1 MLSLLILL
9 PLIGGA
15 LLFALPEKQVRL
27 WALSISGLSLLWTAW
42 LFIQFDTTNLGF
54 QFTESLSWLP
64 DLGLDYA
71 LGLDGLGL
79 LMVGLN
85 TFLSWIA
92 IYTTSANVERSKL
105 FYALMLAVNSA
116 VSGAFLAQNFLL
128 FFIFFEVELVPLYL
142 LISIWGGE
150 KRGYAATKFLLY
162 TALSGALILAGG
174 LGMVWLGDAGSFNY
188 EALTKIDLPVSS
200 QVLLLLPLL
209 LGFGIKIPLI
219 PLHTWLPDAYVEAST
234 PVAILLGGV
243 LAKLG
248 TYGLLRFGFSLF
260 PEGWQVLAPGLAV
273 WGAMTVVYGGL
284 VAIAQQDIKRM
295 VAYSSIG
302 HMGFILLGAAAGN
315 TLSLSGSIAQ
325 MASHGIILAI
335 LFALVGII
343 EEKVGTRELSALNG
357 LMNPIRGLP
366 VISALLVMGGMA
378 SAGIPGLINFAAE
391 FVVFQGSF
399 RQFPVQTLSCVV
411 GTGLTAVYFVIL
423 LNRTCFGR
431 LDNER
436 AYFPKVTLNE
446 KMPTYVLAAV
456 IVVLGL
462 QPGWLLRWGE
472 PTAVRLIVPTIKA
485 ETTLTQSA
493 LTSSSHEVPSELTL
507 VEIAHPTPVLNET
520 VRETFL

>member
-9 PLIGGA
+9 PIIGGV
-15 LLFALPEKQVRL
+15 LLFLLPEKQVRL
-27 WALSISGLSLLWTAW
+27 GALIVSGLSLLLTVY
-42 LFIQFDTTNLGF
+42 LFAQYDMVNLGF
-54 QFTESLSWLP
+54 QFTQHLP
-64 DLGLDYA
+64 WIPAIGLDYA

-92 IYTTSANVERSKL
+92 IYTASDKLERPKL
-105 FYALMLAVNSA
+105 FYALMLAVNGA

-128 FFIFFEVELVPLYL
+128 FFLFFEIELVPLYL
-142 LISIWGGE
+142 LIAIWGGE

-174 LGMVWLGDAGSFNY
+174 LGLVWLSEAGSFNY
-188 EALTKIDLPVSS
+188 EALTKINLPVSY
-200 QVLLLLPLL
+200 QVLLLIPFL

-219 PLHTWLPDAYVEAST
+219 PLHTWLPDTYVEAST
-234 PVAILLGGV
+234 PVAIVLGGV

-248 TYGLLRFGFSLF
+248 TYGLLRFGFSLL
-260 PEGWQVLAPGLAV
+260 PDVLSVFAPVLAV
-273 WGAMTVVYGGL
+273 WGAISVIYCAL
-284 VAIAQQDIKRM
+284 VAIAQYDIKRM
-295 VAYSSIG
+295 VANSSIG
-302 HMGFILLGAAAGN
+302 HMGYILLGAAAGN

-366 VISALLVMGGMA
+366 TISALLVMGGMA

-399 RQFPVQTLSCVV
+399 RQFPVQTLVCVV

-431 LDNER
+431 LDNDQ

-446 KMPTYVLAAV
+446 KMPAYVLAAV
-456 IVVLGL
+456 IVILGL

-472 PTAVRLIVPTIKA
+472 PTAVRIIIPTMKA
-485 ETTLTQSA
+485 ERSVDQTATVAEHPSI
-493 LTSSSHEVPSELTL
+493 TSSSELSPR
-507 VEIAHPTPVLNET
+507 IPAG
-520 VRETFL
+520 

>member
-1 MLSLLILL
+1 MLSLLIWL
-9 PLIGGA
+9 PVIGAA
-15 LLFALPEKQVRL
+15 LLFALPEKHVRL
-27 WALSISGLSLLWTAW
+27 GALTVSGLSLLWTAW
-42 LFIQFDTTNLGF
+42 LFSQYDMVNLGF
-54 QFTESLSWLP
+54 QFTERLVWLP
-64 DLGLDYA
+64 TLGLDYD

-105 FYALMLAVNSA
+105 FYALMLLVNSA

-128 FFIFFEVELVPLYL
+128 FFLFFEAELVPLYL

-174 LGMVWLGDAGSFNY
+174 LGFVWLSGAANFDY
-188 EALTKIDLPVSS
+188 ETLTKVSLPVSS
-200 QVLLLLPLL
+200 QILLLVPLL

-219 PLHTWLPDAYVEAST
+219 PLHTWLPDTYVEAST

-248 TYGLLRFGFSLF
+248 TYGLLRFGFGLL
-260 PEGWQVLAPGLAV
+260 PDGWRVLAPGLAV
-273 WGAMTVVYGGL
+273 WGAITVVYGAL
-284 VAIAQQDIKRM
+284 VAIAQKDIKRM

-302 HMGFILLGAAAGN
+302 HMGYILLGAAAGN
-315 TLSLSGSIAQ
+315 TLSLAGSIAQ
-325 MASHGIILAI
+325 MASHGFILAI

-343 EEKVGTRELSALNG
+343 ENKVGTRELSALNG

-366 VISALLVMGGMA
+366 VVSALLVMGGMA

-399 RQFPVQTLSCVV
+399 RQFPVQTLICVV

-436 AYFPKVTLNE
+436 YFPEVTLNE
-446 KMPTYVLAAV
+446 KIPAYVLAAMIV
-456 IVVLGL
+456 ILGV

-472 PTAVRLIVPTIKA
+472 PTAVRIIIPTMKA
-485 ETTLTQSA
+485 ETTLDQPAIAA
-493 LTSSSHEVPSELTL
+493 LAP
-507 VEIAHPTPVLNET
+507 EILAQ
-520 VRETFL
+520 

>member
-1 MLSLLILL
+1 MLSLLIWL
-9 PLIGGA
+9 PVVGGA
-15 LLFALPEKQVRL
+15 LLFLLPEKQVRL
-27 WALSISGLSLLWTAW
+27 GALTVSGLSLLWAAW
-42 LFIQFDTTNLGF
+42 LFTQYDMADLGF
-54 QFTESLSWLP
+54 QFTETLPWLP
-64 DLGLDYA
+64 ELGLNYT

-92 IYTTSANVERSKL
+92 IYTASDTVERPRL
-105 FYALMLAVNSA
+105 FYILMLLVNSA

-128 FFIFFEVELVPLYL
+128 FFFFYEVELVPIYL
-142 LISIWGGE
+142 LIAIWGGE
-150 KRGYAATKFLLY
+150 KRSYAATKFLLY
-162 TALSGALILAGG
+162 TALSGALILAGA
-174 LGMVWLGDAGSFNY
+174 LGMVWLGGASDFDY
-188 EALTKIDLPVSS
+188 ETLTKISLPVSY
-200 QVLLLLPLL
+200 QVLLLVPLL
-209 LGFGIKIPLI
+209 FGFGIKIPLI
-219 PLHTWLPDAYVEAST
+219 PLHTWLPDTYVEAST

-248 TYGLLRFGFSLF
+248 TYGLLRFGFSLL
-260 PEGWQVLAPGLAV
+260 PDGWHVLAPGLAV
-273 WGAMTVVYGGL
+273 WGAITVVYGSL

-315 TLSLSGSIAQ
+315 SLSLSGSFAQ
-325 MASHGIILAI
+325 MASHGFIVAI

-343 EEKVGTRELSALNG
+343 EKKVGTRELSALNG

-366 VISALLVMGGMA
+366 VISALLIMGGMA
-378 SAGIPGLINFAAE
+378 SAGLPGLINFAAE
-391 FVVFQGSF
+391 FIVFQGSF
-399 RQFPVQTLSCVV
+399 RQFPVQTLTCVV

-446 KMPTYVLAAV
+446 KIPAYVLAV
-456 IVVLGL
+456 MIVVLGI

-472 PTAVRLIVPTIKA
+472 PTAVRIIIPTMKS
-485 ETTLTQSA
+485 ETTVSQPAISA
-493 LTSSSHEVPSELTL
+493 LLPTSLPASLPAPVSLAPVSPEMLTK
-507 VEIAHPTPVLNET
+507 
-520 VRETFL
+520 

>member
-1 MLSLLILL
+1 MLSLLIWL
-9 PLIGGA
+9 PVIGSV
-15 LLFALPEKQVRL
+15 LLFLLPEKYVRL
-27 WALSISGLSLLWTAW
+27 GALSVSGLSLLVAGW
-42 LFIQFDTTNLGF
+42 LFVQYDMANLGF
-54 QFTESLSWLP
+54 QFTELLPWLP
-64 DLGLDYA
+64 ALGLDYA

-79 LMVGLN
+79 VMIGLN
-85 TFLSWIA
+85 AFLSWIA
-92 IYTTSANVERSKL
+92 IYTTSDEVERPRL
-105 FYALMLAVNSA
+105 FYMLMLLVNSA

-128 FFIFFEVELVPLYL
+128 FFFFYEVELVPLYL

-162 TALSGALILAGG
+162 TALSGALILAGA
-174 LGMVWLGDAGSFNY
+174 LGMVWLGGASSFDY
-188 EALTKIDLPVSS
+188 EALTNINLPASS
-200 QVLLLLPLL
+200 QVLLLLPILF
-209 LGFGIKIPLI
+209 GFGIKIPLI

-248 TYGLLRFGFSLF
+248 TYGLLRFGFSLL
-260 PEGWQVLAPGLAV
+260 PDGWHILAPGLAV
-273 WGAMTVVYGGL
+273 WGAITVVYGAL
-284 VAIAQQDIKRM
+284 VAIAQKDIKRM

-315 TLSLSGSIAQ
+315 SLSLSGSIAQ
-325 MASHGIILAI
+325 MASHGVILAI

-357 LMNPIRGLP
+357 LMNPVRGLP

-399 RQFPVQTLSCVV
+399 RQFPVQTLVCVL

-431 LDNER
+431 LDNSR

-446 KMPTYVLAAV
+446 KIPAYVLAAV
-456 IVVLGL
+456 IVILGV
-462 QPGWLLRWGE
+462 QPSWLLRWGE
-472 PTAVRLIVPTIKA
+472 PTAVRIIVPVA
-485 ETTLTQSA
+485 DVETTAAPAALSA
-493 LTSSSHEVPSELTL
+493 LPAPLL
-507 VEIAHPTPVLNET
+507 
-520 VRETFL
+520 

>member
-1 MLSLLILL
+1 MLSLLIWL
-9 PLIGGA
+9 PVIGAA
-15 LLFALPEKQVRL
+15 LLFVLPEKHVRL
-27 WALSISGLSLLWTAW
+27 GALTVSGLSLLWAAW
-42 LFIQFDTTNLGF
+42 LFSQYDMVDLGF
-54 QFTESLSWLP
+54 QFTEHLTWVP
-64 DLGLDYA
+64 ALGLDYT
-71 LGLDGLGL
+71 LGLDGLSL

-92 IYTTSANVERSKL
+92 IYTTSANIERSKL
-105 FYALMLAVNSA
+105 FYALMLVVNGA

-128 FFIFFEVELVPLYL
+128 FFIFYEVELVPLYL
-142 LISIWGGE
+142 LISIWGGA

-174 LGMVWLGDAGSFNY
+174 LGIVWLGEAGSFDY
-188 EALTKIDLPVSS
+188 ESLTKVSLPASY
-200 QVLLLLPLL
+200 QVLLLLPILF
-209 LGFGIKIPLI
+209 GFGIKIPLI

-248 TYGLLRFGFSLF
+248 TYGLLRFGFSLL
-260 PEGWQVLAPGLAV
+260 PDGWHTLAPGLAV
-273 WGAMTVVYGGL
+273 WGSITVVYGAL
-284 VAIAQQDIKRM
+284 VAIAQKDIKRM

-315 TLSLSGSIAQ
+315 SLSLAGSIAQ

-343 EEKVGTRELSALNG
+343 ESKVGTRELSALNG

-366 VISALLVMGGMA
+366 VVSALLVMGGMA
-378 SAGIPGLINFAAE
+378 SAGIPGLINFAVE

-399 RQFPVQTLSCVV
+399 RQFPVQTLICVV

-436 AYFPKVTLNE
+436 YFPKVTLSE
-446 KMPTYVLAAV
+446 KIPAYILAAMIV
-456 IVVLGL
+456 ILGV

-472 PTAVRLIVPTIKA
+472 PTAVRIIVPTMKTEMIA
-485 ETTLTQSA
+485 DPPAIAA
-493 LTSSSHEVPSELTL
+493 LPPAISL
-507 VEIAHPTPVLNET
+507 
-520 VRETFL
+520 RENFQK

>member
-1 MLSLLILL
+1 MLSLLIWL
-9 PLIGGA
+9 PVIGAA
-15 LLFALPEKQVRL
+15 LLFVLPDKYVRL
-27 WALSISGLSLLWTAW
+27 GALTVSGLSLLWAAW
-42 LFIQFDTTNLGF
+42 LFSQYDMVNLGF
-54 QFTESLSWLP
+54 QFTEHLPWLP
-64 DLGLDYA
+64 GLGLDYA

-92 IYTTSANVERSKL
+92 IYTTSANIERPKL
-105 FYALMLAVNSA
+105 FYALMLVVNSA

-128 FFIFFEVELVPLYL
+128 FFLFFEVELVPLYL
-142 LISIWGGE
+142 LIAIWGGE

-174 LGMVWLGDAGSFNY
+174 LGLVWLSGAGNFDY
-188 EALTKIDLPVSS
+188 ETLTKVSLPVSS
-200 QVLLLLPLL
+200 QVLLLVPLL

-219 PLHTWLPDAYVEAST
+219 PLHTWLPDTYVEAST

-248 TYGLLRFGFSLF
+248 TYGLLRFGFGLL
-260 PEGWQVLAPGLAV
+260 PDGWHVLAPGLAV
-273 WGAMTVVYGGL
+273 WGSITVVYGAL
-284 VAIAQQDIKRM
+284 VAIAQKDIKRM

-315 TLSLSGSIAQ
+315 TLSLAGSIAQ

-343 EEKVGTRELSALNG
+343 EDKVGTRELSALNG

-366 VISALLVMGGMA
+366 VVSALLVMGGMA

-399 RQFPVQTLSCVV
+399 RQFPVQTLICVV

-436 AYFPKVTLNE
+436 YFPKVTLNE
-446 KMPTYVLAAV
+446 KIPAYILATL
-456 IVVLGL
+456 IVVLGV

-472 PTAVRLIVPTIKA
+472 PTAVRIIIPTIKA
-485 ETTLTQSA
+485 ETTVEQPAVATLLPGLLSGA
-493 LTSSSHEVPSELTL
+493 PSE
-507 VEIAHPTPVLNET
+507 
-520 VRETFL
+520 

>member
-1 MLSLLILL
+1 MLSLLIWL
-9 PLIGGA
+9 PVIGAA
-15 LLFALPEKQVRL
+15 LLFVLPDKYVRL
-27 WALSISGLSLLWTAW
+27 GALTVSGLLLLWTVW
-42 LFIQFDTTNLGF
+42 LFSQYDMVNLGF
-54 QFTESLSWLP
+54 QFTEHLPWLTA
-64 DLGLDYA
+64 LGLDYA

-92 IYTTSANVERSKL
+92 VYTTSANIERSKL
-105 FYALMLAVNSA
+105 FYALMLVVNSA

-128 FFIFFEVELVPLYL
+128 FFLFFEVELVPLYL
-142 LISIWGGE
+142 LIAIWGGE

-174 LGMVWLGDAGSFNY
+174 LGLVWLSGAGNFDY
-188 EALTKIDLPVSS
+188 ETLTKVSLPVSS
-200 QVLLLLPLL
+200 QVLLLVPLL

-219 PLHTWLPDAYVEAST
+219 PLHTWLPDTYVEAST

-248 TYGLLRFGFSLF
+248 TYGLLRFGFGLL
-260 PEGWQVLAPGLAV
+260 PDGWHVLAPGLAV
-273 WGAMTVVYGGL
+273 WGSITVVYGAL
-284 VAIAQQDIKRM
+284 VAIAQKDIKRM

-315 TLSLSGSIAQ
+315 TLSLAGSIAQ

-343 EEKVGTRELSALNG
+343 EDKVGTRELSALNG

-366 VISALLVMGGMA
+366 VVSALLVMGGMA

-399 RQFPVQTLSCVV
+399 RQFPVQTLICVV

-436 AYFPKVTLNE
+436 YFPKVTLNE
-446 KMPTYVLAAV
+446 KIPAYVLATL
-456 IVVLGL
+456 IVVLGV

-472 PTAVRLIVPTIKA
+472 PTAVRIIIPTMKA
-485 ETTLTQSA
+485 ETTADPPAIATL
-493 LTSSSHEVPSELTL
+493 LPEVSSE
-507 VEIAHPTPVLNET
+507 
-520 VRETFL
+520 

>member
-9 PLIGGA
+9 PVIGGA
-15 LLFALPEKQVRL
+15 LLFLLPEAQARL
-27 WALSISGLSLLWTAW
+27 GALTVSGLSLLWTVW
-42 LFIQFDTTNLGF
+42 LFTQYDMSNLGF
-54 QFTESLSWLP
+54 QFTENLSWLP
-64 DLGLDYA
+64 DLGLNYT

-85 TFLSWIA
+85 AFLSWIA
-92 IYTTSANVERSKL
+92 IYTTSATVERPKL
-105 FYALMLAVNSA
+105 FYALMLIVNSA
-116 VSGAFLAQNFLL
+116 VAGAFLAQNFLL
-128 FFIFFEVELVPLYL
+128 FFFFYEVELVPLYL

-162 TALSGALILAGG
+162 TALSGALILAGA
-174 LGMVWLGDAGSFNY
+174 LGMVWLGEAASFDY
-188 EALTKIDLPVSS
+188 AALTQIDLPVST

-209 LGFGIKIPLI
+209 FGFGIKIPLI
-219 PLHTWLPDAYVEAST
+219 PLHTWLPDTYVEAST

-248 TYGLLRFGFSLF
+248 TYGLLRFGFSLL
-260 PEGWQVLAPGLAV
+260 PEGWNILAPGLAV
-273 WGAMTVVYGGL
+273 WGAITVVYGSL
-284 VAIAQQDIKRM
+284 VAIAQRDIKRM

-302 HMGFILLGAAAGN
+302 HMGYILLGAAAGN
-315 TLSLSGSIAQ
+315 SLSLSGSIAQ
-325 MASHGIILAI
+325 MVSHGIIVAI

-343 EEKVGTRELSALNG
+343 EEKVGTRELFALNG

-378 SAGIPGLINFAAE
+378 SAGMPGLINFAAE

-399 RQFPVQTLSCVV
+399 RQFPVQTLVCVI

-423 LNRTCFGR
+423 INRTCFGR

-446 KMPTYVLAAV
+446 KIPAYVLAV
-456 IVVLGL
+456 MIVVLGI

-472 PTAVRLIVPTIKA
+472 PTAVRIIIPA
-485 ETTLTQSA
+485 TTTEATVDSPA
-493 LTSSSHEVPSELTL
+493 ISTGESNVVVGPWPSRRVVPSL
-507 VEIAHPTPVLNET
+507 ISQSSNTPGS
-520 VRETFL
+520 

>member
-1 MLSLLILL
+1 MLSLLIWL
-9 PLIGGA
+9 PIIGGA
-15 LLFALPEKQVRL
+15 LLFALPEKYVRPG
-27 WALSISGLSLLWTAW
+27 ALTVSGLSLLWTAW
-42 LFIQFDTTNLGF
+42 LFSQYDISNLGF
-54 QFTESLSWLP
+54 QFSEHLSWIP
-64 DLGLDYA
+64 AFGLDYA

-92 IYTTSANVERSKL
+92 IYTTQANIERPKL

-128 FFIFFEVELVPLYL
+128 FFFFFEVELVPLYL

-162 TALSGALILAGG
+162 TALSGALILAGA
-174 LGMVWLGDAGSFNY
+174 LGMVWLGEASDFNY
-188 EALTKIDLPVSS
+188 ETLTKISLPASY
-200 QVLLLLPLL
+200 QVLLLLPILF
-209 LGFGIKIPLI
+209 GFGIKIPLI

-248 TYGLLRFGFSLF
+248 TYGLLRFGFSLL
-260 PEGWQVLAPGLAV
+260 PDGWAVLAPGLAV
-273 WGAMTVVYGGL
+273 WGAITVVYGAL
-284 VAIAQQDIKRM
+284 VAIAQKDIKRM

-315 TLSLSGSIAQ
+315 SLSISGSIAQ

-343 EEKVGTRELSALNG
+343 ENKVGTRELSALNG

-378 SAGIPGLINFAAE
+378 SAGLPGLINFAAE

-399 RQFPVQTLSCVV
+399 RQFPVQTLVCVV

-431 LDNER
+431 LDNEQ

-446 KMPTYVLAAV
+446 KIPAYVLAFA
-456 IVVLGL
+456 IVALGL

-472 PTAVRLIVPTIKA
+472 PTAVRIIIPTLKTEVSA
-485 ETTLTQSA
+485 SPQHFPYQSDTPSQA
-493 LTSSSHEVPSELTL
+493 LLAKNIGDS
-507 VEIAHPTPVLNET
+507 
-520 VRETFL
+520 

>member
-1 MLSLLILL
+1 MLSLLIWL
-9 PLIGGA
+9 PVIGGA
-15 LLFALPEKQVRL
+15 LLFFLPEKHVRL
-27 WALSISGLSLLWTAW
+27 GALTVSGLSLLWTAW
-42 LFIQFDTTNLGF
+42 LFTQYDMANLGF
-54 QFTESLSWLP
+54 QFIEHLTWLP
-64 DLGLDYA
+64 DLGLDYT

-79 LMVGLN
+79 VMVGLN

-92 IYTTSANVERSKL
+92 IYTASAKVERTKL

-128 FFIFFEVELVPLYL
+128 FFFFYEIELVPLYL
-142 LISIWGGE
+142 LIAIWGGE
-150 KRGYAATKFLLY
+150 KRSYAATKFLLY
-162 TALSGALILAGG
+162 TALSGALILAGALG
-174 LGMVWLGDAGSFNY
+174 LVWLGEATSFDY
-188 EALTKIDLPVSS
+188 ETLTKLSLPVSS
-200 QVLLLLPLL
+200 QVLLLLPILF
-209 LGFGIKIPLI
+209 GFGIKIPLI
-219 PLHTWLPDAYVEAST
+219 PLHTWLPDTYVEAST

-248 TYGLLRFGFSLF
+248 TYGLLRFGFSLL
-260 PEGWQVLAPGLAV
+260 PDGWHVLAPGLAV
-273 WGAMTVVYGGL
+273 WGAITVVYGSL
-284 VAIAQQDIKRM
+284 VAIAQKDIKRM

-302 HMGFILLGAAAGN
+302 HMGYILLGAAAGN

-325 MASHGIILAI
+325 MVSHGFIVAI
-335 LFALVGII
+335 LFALVGIV

-378 SAGIPGLINFAAE
+378 SAGMPGLINFAAE

-399 RQFPVQTLSCVV
+399 RQFPVQTLICVI

-423 LNRTCFGR
+423 INRTCFGR

-446 KMPTYVLAAV
+446 KIPAFVLTFM
-456 IVVLGL
+456 IVLLGV

-472 PTAVRLIVPTIKA
+472 PTAVRIIIPTMK
-485 ETTLTQSA
+485 
-493 LTSSSHEVPSELTL
+493 SE
-507 VEIAHPTPVLNET
+507 TPVAQPAIAALLPDSQLPDSQLPDSRLPDSRIPAT
-520 VRETFL
+520 QAP

>member
-1 MLSLLILL
+1 MLSLLIWL
-9 PLIGGA
+9 PVIGSV
-15 LLFALPEKQVRL
+15 LLFLLPEKYVRL
-27 WALSISGLSLLWTAW
+27 GALSVSGLSLLVAGW
-42 LFIQFDTTNLGF
+42 LFVQYDMANLGF
-54 QFTESLSWLP
+54 QFTELLPWLP
-64 DLGLDYA
+64 ALGLDYA

-79 LMVGLN
+79 VMIGLN
-85 TFLSWIA
+85 AFLSWIA
-92 IYTTSANVERSKL
+92 IYTTSDEVERPRL
-105 FYALMLAVNSA
+105 FYMLMLLVNSA

-128 FFIFFEVELVPLYL
+128 FFFFYEVELVPLYL

-162 TALSGALILAGG
+162 TALSGALILAGA
-174 LGMVWLGDAGSFNY
+174 LGMVWLGGASSFDY
-188 EALTKIDLPVSS
+188 EALTNINLPASS
-200 QVLLLLPLL
+200 QVLLLLPILF
-209 LGFGIKIPLI
+209 GFGIKIPLI

-248 TYGLLRFGFSLF
+248 TYGLLRFGFSLL
-260 PEGWQVLAPGLAV
+260 PDGWHILAPGLAV
-273 WGAMTVVYGGL
+273 WGAITVVYGAL
-284 VAIAQQDIKRM
+284 VAIAQKDIKRM

-315 TLSLSGSIAQ
+315 SLSLSGSIAQ
-325 MASHGIILAI
+325 MASHGVILAI

-357 LMNPIRGLP
+357 LMNPVRGLP

-399 RQFPVQTLSCVV
+399 RQFPVQTLVCVL

-431 LDNER
+431 LDNSR

-446 KMPTYVLAAV
+446 KIPAYVLAAV
-456 IVVLGL
+456 IVILGV
-462 QPGWLLRWGE
+462 QPSWLLRWGE
-472 PTAVRLIVPTIKA
+472 PTAVRIIVPVA
-485 ETTLTQSA
+485 DVETTAAPAALSA
-493 LTSSSHEVPSELTL
+493 L
-507 VEIAHPTPVLNET
+507 PTPL
-520 VRETFL
+520 L

>member
-1 MLSLLILL
+1 MLSLLIWL
-9 PLIGGA
+9 PVIGGA
-15 LLFALPEKQVRL
+15 LLFAFPEKYVRL
-27 WALSISGLSLLWTAW
+27 GALTISGLSLLWAIW
-42 LFIQFDTTNLGF
+42 LFSQYDITNLGF
-54 QFTESLSWLP
+54 QFTEHLNWLP
-64 DLGLDYA
+64 DLGLNYT

-85 TFLSWIA
+85 AFLSWIA
-92 IYTTSANVERSKL
+92 IYTASANVERPKL
-105 FYALMLAVNSA
+105 FYSLMLVVNSA
-116 VSGAFLAQNFLL
+116 VAGAFLAQNFLL
-128 FFIFFEVELVPLYL
+128 FFFFYEVELVPLYL
-142 LISIWGGE
+142 LIAIWGGE

-174 LGMVWLGDAGSFNY
+174 LGLVWLGEASSFDY
-188 EALTKIDLPVSS
+188 ATLTQINLPVSY

-209 LGFGIKIPLI
+209 FGFGIKIPLI
-219 PLHTWLPDAYVEAST
+219 PLHTWLPDTYVEAST

-248 TYGLLRFGFSLF
+248 TYGLLRFGFSLL
-260 PEGWQVLAPGLAV
+260 PDGWNVLAPGLAV
-273 WGAMTVVYGGL
+273 WGAITVIYGSL

-302 HMGFILLGAAAGN
+302 HMGYILLGAAAGN
-315 TLSLSGSIAQ
+315 SLSLSGSIAQ
-325 MASHGIILAI
+325 MASHGFIVAI

-343 EEKVGTRELSALNG
+343 EKKVGTRELSALNG

-366 VISALLVMGGMA
+366 VVSALLVMGAMA
-378 SAGIPGLINFAAE
+378 SAGMPGLINFAAE

-399 RQFPVQTLSCVV
+399 PQFPVQTLICVI

-446 KMPTYVLAAV
+446 KIPAYVLAIMIV
-456 IVVLGL
+456 ILGV

-472 PTAVRLIVPTIKA
+472 PTAVRVIIPTLKA
-485 ETTLTQSA
+485 ETTSLQSDA
-493 LTSSSHEVPSELTL
+493 VSWLPESFSQ
-507 VEIAHPTPVLNET
+507 
-520 VRETFL
+520 

>member
-1 MLSLLILL
+1 MLSLLIWL
-9 PLIGGA
+9 PLIGAA
-15 LLFALPEKQVRL
+15 LLFVLPEKQVRL
-27 WALSISGLSLLWTAW
+27 GALSVSGLSLLLTIW
-42 LFIQFDTTNLGF
+42 LFIQYDMVNLGF
-54 QFTESLSWLP
+54 QFTEHLTWIP
-64 DLGLDYA
+64 ALGLNYA

-92 IYTTSANVERSKL
+92 IYATSKNVERPKL
-105 FYALMLAVNSA
+105 FYALMLTVNSA

-128 FFIFFEVELVPLYL
+128 FFFFFEVELVPLYL

-162 TALSGALILAGG
+162 TALSGALILAGALG
-174 LGMVWLGDAGSFNY
+174 LVWLSGAANFDY
-188 EALTKIDLPVSS
+188 DTLTRIDLPASS
-200 QVLLLLPLL
+200 QVLLLLPILF
-209 LGFGIKIPLI
+209 GFCIKIPLI

-248 TYGLLRFGFSLF
+248 TYGLLRFGFGLL
-260 PEGWQVLAPGLAV
+260 PEGWHILAPGLAI
-273 WGAMTVVYGGL
+273 WGAITVGYGAL
-284 VAIAQQDIKRM
+284 VALAQQDIKRM

-335 LFALVGII
+335 LFVLVGII

-366 VISALLVMGGMA
+366 VVSALLVMGGMA

-399 RQFPVQTLSCVV
+399 RQFPVATLFCVV

-436 AYFPKVTLNE
+436 YFPKVTLNE
-446 KMPTYVLAAV
+446 KMPAYVLAAV
-456 IVVLGL
+456 IVILGL

-472 PTAVRLIVPTIKA
+472 PTAVRIIIPTIKTEA
-485 ETTLTQSA
+485 AAVDQSA
-493 LTSSSHEVPSELTL
+493 
-507 VEIAHPTPVLNET
+507 IAILPPVISAK
-520 VRETFL
+520 

>member
-1 MLSLLILL
+1 MLSLLIWL

-15 LLFALPEKQVRL
+15 LLYLLPEKYVRL
-27 WALSISGLSLLWTAW
+27 GALSVSGLSLLAAGW
-42 LFIQFDTTNLGF
+42 LFSQYDITNLGF
-54 QFTESLSWLP
+54 QFTEYLPWLP
-64 DLGLDYA
+64 ALGLDYA
-71 LGLDGLGL
+71 LGVDGLGL

-92 IYTTSANVERSKL
+92 IYTTSDNVERPKF
-105 FYALMLAVNSA
+105 FYSLMLIVNSA

-128 FFIFFEVELVPLYL
+128 FFFFYEVELVPLYL
-142 LISIWGGE
+142 LISIWGGK

-174 LGMVWLGDAGSFNY
+174 LGLVWLGGANSFDY
-188 EALTKIDLPVSS
+188 ETLTQISLPASY
-200 QVLLLLPLL
+200 QVLLLLPILF
-209 LGFGIKIPLI
+209 GFGIKIPLI

-248 TYGLLRFGFSLF
+248 TYGLLRFGFSLL
-260 PEGWQVLAPGLAV
+260 PDGWHILAPGLAV
-273 WGAMTVVYGGL
+273 WGAITVVYGAL

-335 LFALVGII
+335 LFALVGIV

-391 FVVFQGSF
+391 FIVFQGSF
-399 RQFPVQTLSCVV
+399 RQFPVQTLICVV

-431 LDNER
+431 LDNDR

-446 KMPTYVLAAV
+446 KIPAYVLAAM
-456 IVVLGL
+456 IVALGV
-462 QPGWLLRWGE
+462 QPIWLLRWGE
-472 PTAVRLIVPTIKA
+472 PTAVRIIVPTMDA
-485 ETTLTQSA
+485 EAAVGPSSMAA
-493 LTSSSHEVPSELTL
+493 LLPESLPK
-507 VEIAHPTPVLNET
+507 
-520 VRETFL
+520 

>member
-1 MLSLLILL
+1 MLSLLICL
-9 PLIGGA
+9 PVIGGA
-15 LLFALPEKQVRL
+15 LLFALPEKTARL
-27 WALSISGLSLLWTAW
+27 GALTVSGLSLLWTIW
-42 LFIQFDTTNLGF
+42 LFSQYDITNLSF
-54 QFTESLSWLP
+54 QFTEHLTWIP
-64 DLGLDYA
+64 ALGLDYS

-79 LMVGLN
+79 LMVGMN
-85 TFLSWIA
+85 AFLSWIA
-92 IYTTSANVERSKL
+92 IYTTAEDVERPKL
-105 FYALMLAVNSA
+105 FYALMLLVNSA
-116 VSGAFLAQNFLL
+116 VAGAFMAQNFLL
-128 FFIFFEVELVPLYL
+128 FFFFYEVELVPLYL

-162 TALSGALILAGG
+162 TALSGALILAGA
-174 LGMVWLGDAGSFNY
+174 LGMVWLGEAASFDY
-188 EALTKIDLPVSS
+188 EALTKIDLSVSS

-209 LGFGIKIPLI
+209 FGFGIKIPLI
-219 PLHTWLPDAYVEAST
+219 PLHTWLPDTYVESST

-248 TYGLLRFGFSLF
+248 TYGLLRFGFSLLSD
-260 PEGWQVLAPGLAV
+260 GWQVLAPGLAV
-273 WGAMTVVYGGL
+273 WGAITVVYGAL

-325 MASHGIILAI
+325 MASHGVILAI

-343 EEKVGTRELSALNG
+343 EKKVGTRELSALNG

-378 SAGIPGLINFAAE
+378 SAGLPGLINFAAE
-391 FVVFQGSF
+391 FIVFQGSF
-399 RQFPVQTLSCVV
+399 RQFPVQTLICVV

-436 AYFPKVTLNE
+436 AYFPKVTLSE
-446 KMPTYVLAAV
+446 KMPAYVLAAV

-472 PTAVRLIVPTIKA
+472 PTAVRIIIPTMKA
-485 ETTLTQSA
+485 ETTLEQPAISDGKGFTVAA
-493 LTSSSHEVPSELTL
+493 LLPE
-507 VEIAHPTPVLNET
+507 AHLPEAL
-520 VRETFL
+520 LK